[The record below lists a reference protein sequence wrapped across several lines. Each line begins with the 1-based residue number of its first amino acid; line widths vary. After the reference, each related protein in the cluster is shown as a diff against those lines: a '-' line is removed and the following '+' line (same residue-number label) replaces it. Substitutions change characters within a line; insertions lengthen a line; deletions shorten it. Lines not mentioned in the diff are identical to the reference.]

1 MGGGGGGGELETKGG
16 GRIEENIFF
25 LLKVMLMHVNKH
37 THLYFFSFLYLFY
50 KVFFIFLENSRK
62 LIATPHPLSGV
73 HQWAGLSEIYIHIY
87 IHVCET
93 GHNDY
98 KFGLIHLQVC
108 LAKVIDILNIE
119 HVHVYT
125 LSHAV

>member
-1 MGGGGGGGELETKGG
+1 
-16 GRIEENIFF
+16 
-25 LLKVMLMHVNKH
+25 MHMKSTTIVKM
-37 THLYFFSFLYLFY
+37 
-50 KVFFIFLENSRK
+50 
-62 LIATPHPLSGV
+62 A
-73 HQWAGLSEIYIHIY
+73 Y

-93 GHNDY
+93 GHHAY

-125 LSHAV
+125 LSYACICMSVILYRRPTN